1 MRVALPFAALA
12 LLAAPAVADEP
23 KENEKEAKE
32 TEAPAAA
39 QPKDEEKI
47 CRYVRMDMSSRRKE
61 RVCLTK
67 EGWVE
72 FNQGN

>member
-12 LLAAPAVADEP
+12 ILATPAFADEP
-23 KENEKEAKE
+23 KEDEKDAKEAAAPE
-32 TEAPAAA
+32 TAKVE
-39 QPKDEEKI
+39 EVEKI

-67 EGWVE
+67 EGWVK